1 MENEKTLTSHL
12 STIIESSGAGTW
24 EWNVQTGATRFNA
37 TWAAIVGYTLEE
49 LAPISIK
56 TWEQL
61 SHPDD
66 LSESARQLQL
76 HFDGHEPTYRCDA
89 RMRHKK
95 GHWVWVR
102 DTGRVISWT
111 ADGKPEWMVGMHFDI
126 TAEKQAEQH
135 ARTTEQNLRRVID
148 SSPTTIFVWDL
159 DTDELHLYGERVE
172 LLHDSDE
179 IITNASLWWQESIHP
194 VDGKTMV
201 PKLQEWIK
209 SCSDQ
214 PLSRRYRIRGAN
226 SQYYWLQERMR
237 PVIEAGR
244 MKQAIGSIINVTE
257 SVNLTER
264 LEALSNSIPGM
275 IYDYRWYPDGRS
287 SFPYASEGVRLIYGC
302 SPEDI
307 RNDASLVFKRIHPD
321 DVERVTE
328 SVFKSADEQSV
339 WEAEYRVILPEVG
352 EKWVSGRA
360 TPIRLPDGGTSW
372 HGVIFDVT
380 AEKKLELELEQ
391 KQITL
396 ERAQE
401 IGELGYWTSQLG
413 FDALYW
419 SNKIYDILGLEPN
432 SVIPSV
438 EAFRDFVHPEDREF
452 FDKSL
457 AAAEATGTY
466 NIEHRIV
473 RADGQLRWVHELA
486 SFCKINNEDY
496 FVGTMRDITQAKE
509 YQAQLEELSETDEL
523 TKLYNRRYFMSQA
536 KLAYYHLER
545 FNHPTTLVLI
555 DIDHFKK
562 INDEFG
568 HDVGD
573 VVLKT
578 LANYLKQAVRPS
590 DVVARLGGEEFVLLL
605 HQTELYRSLPRL
617 EEILKGINELEVKT
631 KDTQISVS
639 ATFGVT
645 EIKPEDVDVSVSL
658 IRADQALYEGKRK
671 GRNQIV
677 VNLAKY

>member
-1 MENEKTLTSHL
+1 M
-12 STIIESSGAGTW
+12 
-24 EWNVQTGATRFNA
+24 
-37 TWAAIVGYTLEE
+37 
-49 LAPISIK
+49 
-56 TWEQL
+56 
-61 SHPDD
+61 
-66 LSESARQLQL
+66 
-76 HFDGHEPTYRCDA
+76 
-89 RMRHKK
+89 
-95 GHWVWVR
+95 
-102 DTGRVISWT
+102 
-111 ADGKPEWMVGMHFDI
+111 
-126 TAEKQAEQH
+126 
-135 ARTTEQNLRRVID
+135 
-148 SSPTTIFVWDL
+148 
-159 DTDELHLYGERVE
+159 
-172 LLHDSDE
+172 
-179 IITNASLWWQESIHP
+179 NASRWWQQNIHP
-194 VDGKTMV
+194 VDGKTML
-201 PKLQEWIK
+201 PKLREWVK
-209 SCSDQ
+209 SCSEQ

-226 SQYYWLQERMR
+226 DQYYWLKERMR
-237 PVIEAGR
+237 PVIEDGR

-257 SVNLTER
+257 SVNLAER
-264 LEALSNSIPGM
+264 LEALSSSIPGM
-275 IYDYRWYPDGRS
+275 IYDYHWYPNGRS
-287 SFPYASEGVRLIYGC
+287 FFPYASEGVRLIYGC

-307 RNDASLVFKRIHPD
+307 QTDASLVFKRIHPD

-328 SVFKSADEQSV
+328 SVLKSADEQSV
-339 WEAEYRVILPEVG
+339 WEAEYRVILPDVG

-380 AEKKLELELEQ
+380 AEKKLELELQQ

-401 IGELGYWTSQLG
+401 IGQLGYWTSKIG
-413 FDALYW
+413 FDELYW
-419 SNKIYDILGLEPN
+419 SNKIYTILGLEPN
-432 SVIPSV
+432 AIAPSV
-438 EAFRDFVHPEDREF
+438 EAFRDFVHPDDREF
-452 FDKSL
+452 FDTSL

-562 INDEFG
+562 INDDFG
-568 HDVGD
+568 HDLGD

-590 DVVARLGGEEFVLLL
+590 DLVARLGGEEFVLLL
-605 HQTELYRSLPRL
+605 HQTELHPSLPRL
-617 EEILKGINELEVKT
+617 EAILKGISELEVNT
-631 KDTQISVS
+631 KGIQVSVT

-645 EIKPEDVDVSVSL
+645 DIKPEDVDVSVAL

-671 GRNQIV
+671 GRNQVV